1 MRTLH
6 TLPSVVLMLL
16 LVCLGNY
23 SAQAQSGPKTPQGS
37 IQQRGNDFCVGE
49 ELLVDNLTITNGHD
63 CYYYWNWG
71 DGTTETDSTF
81 VAVKKHV
88 YQFPSSQACT
98 NPDGGIGKRIE
109 LLIVPKAASCKHLT
123 SNPTIDVRIFFPPL
137 PDFTTPASICMD
149 DPTVKPFNISCPT
162 QDDSTTTLL
171 WEVID
176 LSRNIIVLTSTEKF
190 PTFVFPY
197 AGNFK
202 IVLKVTNHCGTA
214 TKDQFITVIA
224 KPDPQADVTLNGG
237 TQTVCAP
244 YKIVVNN
251 TSTGSTGNKWQISP
265 ATGWRFINGTSDTTA
280 LANIEFTDNGD
291 YDLSLVINSLCGDRK
306 WNMNQKIIVKS
317 KPKVAMDTLVGSC
330 VPFAFTPVATVT
342 NDGGLPV
349 TYEWTIQGGSK
360 STATTLDPG
369 AINFPAI
376 GKFPIKFKATNTCG
390 SDEVTRILEARDKI
404 NIAFTDVPNKL
415 CNSGSAYALKALPT
429 GGVWSGTGVLPDG
442 TFDPSAVGVGTYKLK
457 YTVTFGA
464 CSDNKDTTIRVY
476 GTVVGAGT
484 QQVACGNDLRLIS
497 LQGGTPVGGV
507 WSGTGVVNGSTGAF
521 DPSVSGIGTFNVTY
535 TYKDPFS
542 GCANTAV
549 KPVEIHAIPKALID
563 PLPPFCLG
571 DAKVFKHLSQ
581 GTTLVQWNFGD
592 GDSTN
597 TAEPTHGYAKAGN
610 FIVRLIATD
619 ANNCS
624 DTTSSP
630 VNVYAPPTA
639 AFSQSANEGYT
650 PLSVSFTNNSVG
662 VNVSYEWDFG
672 GGRIVRVKD
681 PGTLVFDNTI
691 NRDSVYKIRLSASTP
706 GCPVAIDTSKV
717 TVFTSAKANFAIDLG
732 AGCSPLTVN
741 FANTSTGDPRSYFW
755 DFGNGKT
762 STEINPPAQLYYT
775 DTTFKPYTV
784 RLIATNTC
792 GIDTLERSVT
802 VKPAN
807 VRSFFGVNKLEG
819 CVPLTITMTSGA
831 TVGAKMSFDLGNGIL
846 SNNQEFTHTFDKAG
860 SYTIRQTVTAGCG
873 VAFTEKTINVWAT
886 PAAKFDYSQF
896 NICKDRRVKFT
907 QKAVDSV
914 SVYWDF
920 GDGTQSATHNPIH
933 DYGRSGNFKVVY
945 LVEDFMHGCQNQDST
960 IIAVRSPL
968 KFDIDSVKHSGCYG
982 INTGAIVIRRGDVT
996 GGLPTYEFAMNDS
1009 TFKDPN
1015 KSGIFSNLKG
1025 RDNYIVYVRDR
1036 AGCVDSASA
1045 YVKGFPPLDLDAGR
1059 DREIDLGD
1067 STQTFVT
1074 TNAYKLLDLRWTPKE
1089 TVSCD
1094 TCENVWLSPVE
1105 STTYT
1110 VTAKGPEGCEEKS
1123 DVVIR
1128 VVGKRKIYV
1137 PNVFTPNDD
1146 GENDMFFPNSGKN
1159 VKRITYFRVFNR
1171 WGELVFENKDF
1182 QPNEQFSGWNGKYNG
1197 MTLPSDVYVWTME
1210 VELRNGIMEKYN
1222 GDVTIMK

>member
-23 SAQAQSGPKTPQGS
+23 SAQAQNCNTPLAQFDLTEVVYCMKDS
-37 IQQRGNDFCVGE
+37 VTLIHRSDNRGRACIYE
-49 ELLVDNLTITNGHD
+49 
-63 CYYYWNWG
+63 WNWG
-71 DGTTETDSTF
+71 DGSIEIDSVLIPLKSHKYFFPLET
-81 VAVKKHV
+81 
-88 YQFPSSQACT
+88 ACAD
-98 NPDGGIGKRIE
+98 PGGIQTKEVR
-109 LLIVPKAASCKHLT
+109 LT
-123 SNPTIDVRIFFPPL
+123 VKTIDNGCSVKSNFKAQSINVSVPPL
-137 PDFTTPASICMD
+137 PDFVLPKAVCMD
-149 DPTVKPFNISCPT
+149 NPTVEPPNISCPT
-162 QDDSTTTLL
+162 EGDSTMFFEWTVINTNTNTIVFTTNDRSPKFIFPKEGDY
-171 WEVID
+171 EVKM
-176 LSRNIIVLTSTEKF
+176 SV
-190 PTFVFPY
+190 
-197 AGNFK
+197 GNRCDTVSK
-202 IVLKVTNHCGTA
+202 SK
-214 TKDQFITVIA
+214 FITVYP
-224 KPDPQADVTLNGG
+224 KPEPSANVTLNGG

-244 YKIVVNN
+244 YTIILNN
-251 TSTGSTGNKWQISP
+251 TSTGSTGNKWTVSP

-280 LANIEFTDNGD
+280 FANIEFTDNGE
-291 YDLSLVINSLCGDRK
+291 YDLGLIVGSTCGDRK

-330 VPFAFTPVATVT
+330 VPFAFTPIATVT

-369 AINFPAI
+369 AINFPTI

-404 NIAFTDVPNKL
+404 NIVFTDVPNKL
-415 CNSGSAYALKALPT
+415 CNSGSAYVLKALPA

-442 TFDPSAVGVGTYKLK
+442 TFDPAAAGVGTYKLK

-484 QQVACGNDLRLIS
+484 QQTACGNDLRLIS

-581 GTTLVQWNFGD
+581 GTTLVKWNFGD

-597 TAEPTHGYAKAGN
+597 TAEPTHGYARVGN

-639 AFSQSANEGYT
+639 AFSQSANEGCT
-650 PLSVSFTNNSVG
+650 PLSVTFTNNSVG

-672 GGRIVRVKD
+672 SGRIVSVKD

-691 NRDSVYKIRLSASTP
+691 NRDSIYKIRLSASTP
-706 GCPVAIDTSKV
+706 GCPVAIDTSNV

-741 FANTSTGDPRSYFW
+741 FANTSTGSPRSYFW

-762 STEINPPAQLYYT
+762 SNEMNPPAQLYYT
-775 DTTFKPYTV
+775 DTTFRPYTV

-807 VRSFFGVNKLEG
+807 VRSFFGVDKLDG

-860 SYTIRQTVTAGCG
+860 TYTIRQTVTAGCG

-1045 YVKGFPPLDLDAGR
+1045 YIKGFPPLDLDAGR

-1123 DVVIR
+1123 DLVVR
-1128 VVGKRKIYV
+1128 VVGKRKIFV